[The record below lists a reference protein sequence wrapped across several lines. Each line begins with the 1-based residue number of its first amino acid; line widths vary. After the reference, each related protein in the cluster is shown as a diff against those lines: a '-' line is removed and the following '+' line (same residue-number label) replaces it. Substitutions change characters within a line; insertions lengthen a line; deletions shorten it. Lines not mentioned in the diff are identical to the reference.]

1 MHHAFIRHNRPVP
14 RLLVIDQ
21 PSQGH
26 YPSEVAKRTGHAES
40 DADELAVR
48 RLYELMDEFTK
59 NNPGKFQVIAVD
71 HADIDRDWFQ
81 DAIVDNWRGTGNA
94 LVPEEWLTFRG

>member
-1 MHHAFIRHNRPVP
+1 
-14 RLLVIDQ
+14 
-21 PSQGH
+21 
-26 YPSEVAKRTGHAES
+26 
-40 DADELAVR
+40 
-48 RLYELMDEFTK
+48 MDEFTK